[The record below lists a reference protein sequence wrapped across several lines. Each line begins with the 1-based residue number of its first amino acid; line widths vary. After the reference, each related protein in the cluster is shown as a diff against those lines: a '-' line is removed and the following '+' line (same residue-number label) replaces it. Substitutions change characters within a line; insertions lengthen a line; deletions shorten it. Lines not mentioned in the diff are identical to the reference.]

1 MKLAISALLLLATCL
16 LSGCGTPGI
25 NYAKQHPELSP
36 AHLQILKT
44 GKVPDGDAIAGMTRE
59 QVQIAMGVEPA
70 QYTKVD
76 GHDAWVYVRKTLSTV
91 PLTSNSTPEIDRQ
104 DGRNKGSLL
113 DSPNQAP
120 QNQEQTKT
128 TIIFDGNVAT
138 HAENVKG
145 GL

>member
-1 MKLAISALLLLATCL
+1 MKFTHTLLLLLATCL
-16 LSGCGTPGI
+16 LSGCGTPGQT
-25 NYAKQHPELSP
+25 YAKQHPELSP

-59 QVQIAMGVEPA
+59 QVQIAMGVDPA

-76 GHDAWVYVRKTLSTV
+76 GHDAWVYVRKTLSAQ
-91 PLTSNSTPEIDRQ
+91 PLTTNSTPEIDRQ

-113 DSPNQAP
+113 DTPNQSP
-120 QNQEQTKT
+120 QNQDQTKT
-128 TIIFDGNVAT
+128 TIVFDGNVAV
-138 HAENVKG
+138 HAESMKG

>member
-1 MKLAISALLLLATCL
+1 MKFTLSLLPLLAAGL
-16 LSGCGTPGI
+16 ISGCGTPGI
-25 NYAKQHPELSP
+25 NYAKQHPELPP

-76 GHDAWVYVRKTLSTV
+76 GHDAWVYVRKTLSAQ
-91 PLTSNSTPEIDRQ
+91 PLTTNSTPEIDRQ
-104 DGRNKGSLL
+104 DGRNKGSLM
-113 DSPNQAP
+113 DSPNQSP

-128 TIIFDGNVAT
+128 TIVFDGNVAT
-138 HAENVKG
+138 HAETVKG

>member
-1 MKLAISALLLLATCL
+1 MKLAIPALLLLASCL
-16 LSGCGTPGI
+16 ISGCGTPGI
-25 NYAKQHPELSP
+25 TYAKQHPELPP

-76 GHDAWVYVRKTLSTV
+76 GHDAWVYVRKNLSPA
-91 PLTSNSTPEIDRQ
+91 PLVSDSTPQIDRQ
-104 DGRNKGSLL
+104 DNRNKGSLL
-113 DSPNQAP
+113 DTPDQL
-120 QNQEQTKT
+120 QTREQTKT

-138 HAENVKG
+138 HAETVKG